1 MIVTCPACEGRFEVE
16 KAQLGYDGRIVR
28 CGKCGN
34 CWHQMPEDDPRA
46 ALAAAEPDVPPP
58 PRRRPL
64 PEKKKGRGVL
74 VGWVLLLLFVGG
86 VAAGAWFER
95 QRIVDR
101 FPQLA
106 DAYALLGIPV
116 TPPDA
121 ALDLVI
127 MEPTSDVID
136 GETVVTVRGT
146 ISNVSDHKQT
156 LPNLRAQVLD
166 AAGTVLTEWTFET
179 PRRELDAGGSVSFQT
194 ETRNPPAGAQ
204 NLNITFVKTGDRE
217 AN

>member
-46 ALAAAEPDVPPP
+46 ALAEPDVPPP
-58 PRRRPL
+58 PRRRP
-64 PEKKKGRGVL
+64 PPQKKKGRGVL
-74 VGWVLLLLFVGG
+74 VGWLLLLLFVGG

-106 DAYALLGIPV
+106 DVYALLGIPV

-121 ALDLVI
+121 VLDLVI
-127 MEPTSDVID
+127 MEPTSDVVD

-156 LPNLRAQVLD
+156 LPTLRAQVLD
-166 AAGTVLTEWTFET
+166 AQGNVLAEWTFET
-179 PRRELDAGGSVSFQT
+179 PRRELDAGGSVDFQT

-204 NLNITFVKTGDRE
+204 NLNITFAKGGDQ
-217 AN
+217 AAQ